1 MSRHAKR
8 IETECK
14 IPTVACSASNIVQY
28 GLGYDFKYVNGMPV
42 RYVSVPFPVAGQ
54 PRSVHEGYVAGND
67 ILTGKP
73 LMQQIVEQLTRPL
86 TAEEKIS
93 GTPPGFVA
101 EPRLLAADSE
111 ENLRQ
116 LFKDREWTDYNPVI
130 LPTESRV
137 TEVLKGTSRKPDE
150 VIKVIGITGGA
161 RPLTVEKAAVY
172 AVMAGAKPEYFPLIL
187 AIATAAPFGNST
199 TSMANMVVVSG
210 PIRKKIGMNCG
221 TNCMG
226 PYNDANAVIG
236 RAFTLMSKASGDM
249 RNNVVAWESLGNTMQ
264 YNNVCF
270 AENEE
275 DLPEGWAPMHVQAG
289 AKPGDNVVN
298 VGTGWSYISSLGESQ
313 RAYPPHMLMRDYM
326 RALSGMQS
334 AATVVM
340 DPTVAA
346 LLKNVYGF
354 KTKEQ
359 LSEWF
364 SQNIETTA
372 AAYWGNGVNTTTYR
386 ALALQ
391 GLEPYAT
398 WGKLPPDALIKP
410 FNNAKSIKIVVA
422 GGKIQTTWFVTDFR
436 FGQGISVDAWA

>member
-1 MSRHAKR
+1 M
-8 IETECK
+8 ECK
-14 IPTVACSASNIVQY
+14 IPTVGCSASNIVHY
-28 GLGYDFKYVNGMPV
+28 GLGYDFKYINGMPI
-42 RYVSVPFPVAGQ
+42 RYVAVPFPVAGQ
-54 PRSVHEGYVAGND
+54 PRSVHEQYVAGKD
-67 ILTGKP
+67 VLTSKP
-73 LMQQIVEQLTRPL
+73 LMQAISDQLTLPL
-86 TAEEKIS
+86 TANEKIS
-93 GTPPGFVA
+93 GPPPGAEV

-111 ENLRQ
+111 DDLRR
-116 LFKDREWTDYNPVI
+116 LFKDKEWTDYNPVI
-130 LPTESRV
+130 LPTEQRV
-137 TEVLKGTSRKPDE
+137 AEMLKGTSHKADE
-150 VIKVIGITGGA
+150 VVKTINITGGA
-161 RPLTVEKAAVY
+161 RQLTVEKAAVY
-172 AVMAGAKPEYFPLIL
+172 AVMAGAKPEYFPVIL
-187 AIATAAPFGNST
+187 AIATEAPFGNST
-199 TSMANMVVVSG
+199 TSMANMIVVSG

-236 RAFTLMSKASGDM
+236 RSFTLMSKAAGDM

-275 DLPEGWAPMHVQAG
+275 DLPAGWTPLHVQLG
-289 AKPGDNVVN
+289 SKPTDSVVSI
-298 VGTGWSYISSLGESQ
+298 GTGWSYISSLGESQ

-334 AATVVM
+334 AATIVL

-346 LLKNVYGF
+346 LLKDVYGY

-364 SQNIETTA
+364 SQNVETTA

-391 GLEPYAT
+391 GLEPFAT
-398 WGKLPPDALIKP
+398 WGKLPPDAMLKP
-410 FNNAKSIKIVVA
+410 FNNSKNIKVVVA

-436 FGQGISVDAWA
+436 FGRGVSVDAWM